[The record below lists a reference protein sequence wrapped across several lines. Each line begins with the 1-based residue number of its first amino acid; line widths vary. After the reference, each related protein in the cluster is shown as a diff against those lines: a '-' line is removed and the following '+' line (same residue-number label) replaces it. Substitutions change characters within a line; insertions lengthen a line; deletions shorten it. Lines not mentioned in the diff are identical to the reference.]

1 MVVSESVKERRDFDV
16 NRENMEKVGSDV
28 FYSISFTLQGFILD
42 RDGIDNPLAAYN
54 IAEDL
59 YQKGLAPQII
69 RIVRYHKNNQ
79 GLNVRVPEEELISL
93 ERLCEITNSNEPN
106 PSIAYAASQLEE
118 NTSYLNSH
126 RNSSRN
132 YDEE

>member
-28 FYSISFTLQGFILD
+28 FYSISFTLQGFNFGLDTFILD

-106 PSIAYAASQLEE
+106 PSIAYAASQLE
-118 NTSYLNSH
+118 
-126 RNSSRN
+126 
-132 YDEE
+132 